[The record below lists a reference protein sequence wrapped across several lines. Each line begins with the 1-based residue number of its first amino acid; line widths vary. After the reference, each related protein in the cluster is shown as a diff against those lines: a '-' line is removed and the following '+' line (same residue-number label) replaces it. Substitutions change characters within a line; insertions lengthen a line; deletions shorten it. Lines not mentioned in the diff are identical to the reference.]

1 MQRHFIKEL
10 EKLKMNVL
18 KMAALS
24 RRALQNATRAY
35 LNRDEALARQVVD
48 GDREINDLEMEIDE
62 LSLTMLALE
71 QPMAKDLRFI
81 LGCTKISNELERI
94 ADQGVNIAERT
105 VFLCQNPPLDPI
117 PAMERLIE
125 VVDEML
131 GNAITAFAEQNT
143 EKAFDISKMDDL
155 ADQYTLEVLQ
165 SLIAYMAKSTPLT
178 EKRLLNTRRSIL
190 TIIISRC
197 LERTGDM
204 ATNIAEQVEF
214 IVKGNKI
221 KYQ

>member
-10 EKLKMNVL
+10 EKLKMTVL
-18 KMAALS
+18 KMAALA
-24 RRALQNATRAY
+24 RRALQNATQAY
-35 LNRDEALARQVVD
+35 LNRDEVLARQVVD

-94 ADQGVNIAERT
+94 ADQGVNIAERA
-105 VFLCQNPPLDPI
+105 VFLCQNPPLEPI

-131 GNAITAFAEQNT
+131 AKAITAFAEQNT
-143 EKAFDISKMDDL
+143 EKAADISKMDDM

>member
-10 EKLKMNVL
+10 EKLKMTVL
-18 KMAALS
+18 KMAALA
-24 RRALQNATRAY
+24 RRALQNATHAY
-35 LNRDEALARQVVD
+35 LNRDEAMARQVVD
-48 GDREINDLEMEIDE
+48 GDREINDLELEIDE
-62 LSLTMLALE
+62 LSLKILALE

-131 GNAITAFAEQNT
+131 EKAITAFAEQDT

-190 TIIISRC
+190 IIIISRC

>member
-131 GNAITAFAEQNT
+131 GKAITAFAEQNT

>member
-10 EKLKMNVL
+10 EKLKMTVL
-18 KMAALS
+18 KMAALA
-24 RRALQNATRAY
+24 RRALQNANRAY

-105 VFLCQNPPLDPI
+105 VFLCQNPPLEPI

-131 GNAITAFAEQNT
+131 DKAITAFAEQNT

>member
-10 EKLKMNVL
+10 EKLKMTVL
-18 KMAALS
+18 KMATLA

-35 LNRDEALARQVVD
+35 LNRDEALARQVVE

-105 VFLCQNPPLDPI
+105 VFLCQNPPLEPI

-131 GNAITAFAEQNT
+131 EKAITAFAEQNT
-143 EKAFDISKMDDL
+143 EKAFDISKMDDI

-165 SLIAYMAKSTPLT
+165 SLIAYMAQSTPLT

-190 TIIISRC
+190 IIIISRC

>member
-10 EKLKMNVL
+10 EKLKMAVL
-18 KMAALS
+18 KMAALA
-24 RRALQNATRAY
+24 RRALQNATHAY

-48 GDREINDLEMEIDE
+48 GDREINDLELEIDE

-105 VFLCQNPPLDPI
+105 VFLCQNPPLEPI

-131 GNAITAFAEQNT
+131 EKAITAFAEQNT

>member
-10 EKLKMNVL
+10 EKLKMTVL
-18 KMAALS
+18 KMAALA
-24 RRALQNATRAY
+24 RRALQNATHAY
-35 LNRDEALARQVVD
+35 LNRDEVLARQVVD
-48 GDREINDLEMEIDE
+48 GDREVNDLEMEIDE

-105 VFLCQNPPLDPI
+105 VFLCQNPPLEPI

-131 GNAITAFAEQNT
+131 GKAITAFAEQNT

-165 SLIAYMAKSTPLT
+165 SLITYMAKSTPLT

-221 KYQ
+221 KFQ